1 MRARSLFPAPGLTRL
16 LPVVGCRLPVVKF
29 KSAHFPYASRRPA
42 TDNEHPGP
50 GPHPWILLACFFL
63 LTSGSDAQQISQYT
77 QYVFN
82 QFSVNP
88 AVAGSKD
95 CLDVR
100 LGFRKQWVGFPGSPT
115 TGWASLH
122 GAIRAKG
129 KPFVKSRHGVGAF
142 IESDEAGALGYTHLY
157 LAYAYHVQMAKDYY
171 MSMGLFAG
179 IKQQKLD
186 LGQVNALNPVDPA
199 LSKDGSVI
207 VYPEVWPGIWIYS
220 KNGWAGL
227 SINQA
232 LGNKVKDMGVD
243 TRLTRHFLASG
254 GRRVRINRTLA
265 LVPSAM
271 LKFSPKSPLA
281 IDVNASIE
289 YRRRLGLGISYRNQD
304 AIAFMVKIPFLKFFT
319 LGYSYDVT
327 TSRLRTG
334 SSNTHELILAIYPC
348 GNHDPAKEIVRCPVF
363 E

>member
-1 MRARSLFPAPGLTRL
+1 MRAPLL
-16 LPVVGCRLPVVKF
+16 LPLRLPL
-29 KSAHFPYASRRPA
+29 ALLLLL
-42 TDNEHPGP
+42 
-50 GPHPWILLACFFL
+50 LLAPAR
-63 LTSGSDAQQISQYT
+63 AQQIAQYT

-100 LGFRKQWVGFPGSPT
+100 LGFRQQWVGFPGAPT

-142 IESDEAGALGYTHLY
+142 IESDEAGALGYTHFY

-179 IKQQKLD
+179 VKQQKLD
-186 LGQVNALNPVDPA
+186 LGEVNAINPTDPLLA
-199 LSKDGSVI
+199 NDGSVI
-207 VYPEVWPGIWIYS
+207 VYPMIWPGIWLYS

-227 SINQA
+227 SISQA
-232 LGNKVKDMGVD
+232 LGNKVKDMGEN
-243 TRLTRHFLASG
+243 TRLTRHFLISG

-265 LVPSAM
+265 FVPSTM
-271 LKFSPKSPLA
+271 LKLSPKSPLA
-281 IDVNASIE
+281 MDINVSLE
-289 YRRRLGLGISYRNQD
+289 YRRKLGLGISYRNQD
-304 AIAFMVKIPFLKFFT
+304 AVAFMLKVPFLKFFT

-327 TSRLRTG
+327 TSRLRKA
-334 SSNTHELILAIYPC
+334 SSNTHEVILAIYPC
-348 GNHDPAKEIVRCPVF
+348 GNNDPAKNIVRCPVF

>member
-1 MRARSLFPAPGLTRL
+1 MRALQPDDRQPT
-16 LPVVGCRLPVVKF
+16 
-29 KSAHFPYASRRPA
+29 
-42 TDNEHPGP
+42 TDNEPPGP
-50 GPHPWILLACFFL
+50 APRPWILLACFFL
-63 LTSGSDAQQISQYT
+63 LTSGSRAQQISQYT

-186 LGQVNALNPVDPA
+186 LGQVNAINPVDPA

-271 LKFSPKSPLA
+271 LKFSPRSPLA

-289 YRRRLGLGISYRNQD
+289 YRRKLGLGISYRNQD

-327 TSRLRTG
+327 TSRLRTA